1 MDRYNFRQQTRRRHF
16 WGPDEED
23 EDLIQEHSFQEGP
36 MTGAGYDMDLQYVKQ
51 LRIDQIEERA
61 FRQVLEQFQRFPIE
75 TLCKADVYGVIEMAV
90 REELM
95 KHSMNYENDY
105 SIRFA
110 TMAIPVNVIEQC
122 MKQPK
127 KVTKNVDTQKTEPE
141 EEEETGLIPMPQI
154 DWSAFQTEDEPSQIE
169 IEMEQDGMVG
179 MGAMEGMSG
188 GDGMDG
194 MSGMEGMGGGDG
206 MEAVEPAVNPYEH
219 IFKSYINVNPF
230 VMQEED
236 DGSAMGG
243 GRGMSS

>member
-16 WGPDEED
+16 WGPDED
-23 EDLIQEHSFQEGP
+23 DDDLIQEHSFQDGP

-127 KVTKNVDTQKTEPE
+127 KASKNDDIQILGDDEPK
-141 EEEETGLIPMPQI
+141 EETGLIPMPQI

-169 IEMEQDGMVG
+169 IEMEQDGMAE
-179 MGAMEGMSG
+179 MEAMS
-188 GDGMDG
+188 GMDG
-194 MSGMEGMGGGDG
+194 MN
-206 MEAVEPAVNPYEH
+206 AVEAAVNPYEH
-219 IFKSYINVNPF
+219 IFKSYIDVNPF
-230 VMQEED
+230 VMEEED